1 MIVSLG
7 QITSNP
13 IIFDFL
19 IELRET
25 EAWRNEVTPGPMVD
39 RRAVLRPEVR
49 SFVSWFHDFFHYM
62 AVFESLNRGIDKC
75 LEYLYTSNFI
85 FGIQ

>member
-1 MIVSLG
+1 MIISLG

-13 IIFDFL
+13 IIITSF

-25 EAWRNEVTPGPMVD
+25 EAWGKEVTPGPMVD

-49 SFVSWFHDFFHYM
+49 SFCCLVSRFFHYM
-62 AVFESLNRGIDKC
+62 AVFEFLNRG
-75 LEYLYTSNFI
+75 T
-85 FGIQ
+85 